1 MIVPA
6 VPAVVEDPQDIFVGV
21 GLGRNATFSC
31 TAYGG
36 PLESGM
42 SLIFEWSGPADVDV
56 SNVENSEPVNNTVT
70 SVLTLVNV
78 TEDYEGGY
86 NCSVAYSDE
95 PDITITSRSE
105 TATLSAIRKYQLLYH

>member
-1 MIVPA
+1 
-6 VPAVVEDPQDIFVGV
+6 
-21 GLGRNATFSC
+21 
-31 TAYGG
+31 
-36 PLESGM
+36 M

-56 SNVENSEPVNNTVT
+56 SNVANSEPVNNTVT

-95 PDITITSRSE
+95 PGIKITSE